1 MISGCGGKGENG
13 SGDSSEKELTI
24 WTNME
29 VEADT
34 IQEIANQW
42 GEESGYTVEVIHE
55 SPDVQQF
62 AQAANSASGPDA
74 VIGIPND
81 PAG

>member
-1 MISGCGGKGENG
+1 MKRKRVMAVIFTAVLTVGMISGCGGKGENS

-34 IQEIANQW
+34 IQEIAN
-42 GEESGYTVEVIHE
+42 
-55 SPDVQQF
+55 
-62 AQAANSASGPDA
+62 
-74 VIGIPND
+74 
-81 PAG
+81 